1 MGVSIAE
8 SAATESAGGAL
19 RRRIGLYLE
28 LAKARL
34 GALVILTTLVGYIL
48 AARGLGDPFT
58 LLWTIIGT
66 SLTAFGANI
75 LNQWWEVDR
84 DRLMERTRS
93 RPLPSG
99 RISRNAAL
107 GLGLGSC
114 VVGAAVLAAGVN
126 LLTSGLSL
134 STIGLYLLVYT
145 PLKVRSA
152 LNTVVGAVVGAIPP
166 VMGWTAA
173 TGRIELGAWILFG
186 ILFVWQVPHFLALA
200 WMYREDYARGG
211 YRMLPSVDRDGT
223 ATGRTAFVWALAL
236 LPLAAALTIAGVTGS
251 VFLVASLV
259 LGGGFAWLGLRFACE
274 RTIPKARRLF
284 LASVLYLPAL
294 LGLMVS
300 DMDDRLVHG
309 AIFGA
314 DPRPPAAAT
323 VASSPTDPP
332 SPVILPKT

>member
-8 SAATESAGGAL
+8 SATTESVGGAL
-19 RRRIGLYLE
+19 RRRIGIYLE

-48 AARGLGDPFT
+48 AARGLGDPFI
-58 LLWTIIGT
+58 LLWTVIGT

-75 LNQWWEVDR
+75 LNQWWEADR
-84 DRLMERTRS
+84 DRLMERTRC

-99 RISRNAAL
+99 RISRRAAL

-114 VVGAAVLAAGVN
+114 VAGAAVLAAGVN
-126 LLTSGLSL
+126 LLTSALSMA
-134 STIGLYLLVYT
+134 TIVLYLLVYT
-145 PLKVRSA
+145 PLKIRSA

-186 ILFVWQVPHFLALA
+186 ILFVWQIPHFLALA

-236 LPLAAALTIAGVTGS
+236 LPLVAALTIAGVTGS
-251 VFLVASLV
+251 VFLIASLV
-259 LGGGFAWLGLRFACE
+259 LGGGFAWLGFRFARE

-323 VASSPTDPP
+323 VASSPTDAP
-332 SPVILPKT
+332 SPALLPKT